1 MTKRK
6 AIMYLIILAILVTAA
21 QIWKTNYLSD
31 PASKLPDPCK
41 MVISGQCQQYINKIT
56 AEKKYEETVSIQK
69 IRIRENE
76 QLLKF
81 FKKKIQDKCLFEM
94 TAQEAD
100 ESLQACIG
108 TPKGKRDYFLL
119 KTADFTIRD
128 ILVDSLAVSQMQY
141 SELHDKKAAEKTLKH
156 AKKIIKNN
164 KYFEKRAD
172 AFKIIEKELS
182 ELK

>member
-1 MTKRK
+1 
-6 AIMYLIILAILVTAA
+6 
-21 QIWKTNYLSD
+21 
-31 PASKLPDPCK
+31 
-41 MVISGQCQQYINKIT
+41 
-56 AEKKYEETVSIQK
+56 
-69 IRIRENE
+69 
-76 QLLKF
+76 
-81 FKKKIQDKCLFEM
+81 M

-128 ILVDSLAVSQMQY
+128 ILVDSLAVSQMNY
-141 SELHDKKAAEKTLKH
+141 SELHYKKAAEKTLKH
-156 AKKIIKNN
+156 AKKIIKDN

-172 AFKIIEKELS
+172 AFKIIEKEMS